1 MAMRN
6 FGKIYRLIA
15 VMGLLTACLVVI
27 VRKPAAVSLLP
38 GTPAHE
44 LRLLLKAI
52 DEKNWLDACTH
63 LSTSFLAKNQQSVI
77 EGTYF
82 ARTGKQDRTCIYIP
96 EMTTIT
102 ASRLG
107 PGGTTAVVTLQIG
120 KSDTLWDQLLRRPP
134 HKRMWPDVQLVKEN
148 GQWKVDDF

>member
-1 MAMRN
+1 VAIRN
-6 FGKIYRLIA
+6 LGKTCLLIA
-15 VMGLLTACLVVI
+15 VMGLLMACLLTI
-27 VRKPAAVSLLP
+27 ARKRAPVSLLP

-44 LRLLLKAI
+44 VKLLLKAI
-52 DEKNWLDACTH
+52 GDKNWQDACTH

-82 ARTGKQDRTCIYIP
+82 ARTGKQDRTSIYIP

-120 KSDTLWDQLLRRPP
+120 KLSVWEHILRRSMR
-134 HKRMWPDVQLVKEN
+134 KMAWCKVLLVKEA
-148 GQWKVDDF
+148 GVWKVDDF